1 MRPIPAIAKVSL
13 PHLDGGHR
21 LGTDR
26 RINADTT
33 TAFQL
38 IILCPARILL
48 SGQITTAGR
57 PYPAVRLAEADH
69 AAAQIHIA
77 GSAQDSD

>member
-1 MRPIPAIAKVSL
+1 MRHIPNIATVSL
-13 PHLDGGHR
+13 PRLNGGHR

-26 RINADTT
+26 RINADTNI
-33 TAFQL
+33 AFQL
-38 IILCPARILL
+38 IIRCPTRVIL

-69 AAAQIHIA
+69 ASAQIHIA
-77 GSAQDSD
+77 DSVQDSD